1 MLCYLLKLRIFNDI
15 IKNRYVGDIM
25 YYLGYSIE
33 QIMSECSNY
42 QSICNLF
49 FELVKDVDKIKLKE
63 ILYEGKFN
71 EFYLNSQI
79 SSNDNPFREAQRRV
93 EMAYLFI
100 KNPETFDV
108 LVSEKVNLFHGTNAN
123 ALPSI
128 LKYGLNSGLESERQ
142 GINVSTGEQWS
153 RIGGKQRN
161 FVSFTDVLDVAYYYS
176 SIKPS
181 DSDFDFEV
189 VIGTTVDDARK
200 VGTTNVFS
208 DTPEIG
214 IKNKLSIDNIKII
227 GVPSDKVNFVRNLVS
242 NSLVKIVAIDCIRER
257 FFYMDDFTNKVNI
270 YYDDF
275 NKLKESLSSHKRS
288 KFFKLDE
295 LKKMMIKR
303 FLLKF
308 KKIKNKGL
316 DKEEMVSGKS
326 R

>member
-1 MLCYLLKLRIFNDI
+1 
-15 IKNRYVGDIM
+15 M

-79 SSNDNPFREAQRRV
+79 GSNDNPFREAQRRV

-128 LKYGLNSGLESERQ
+128 LKYGLNSGLESENY
-142 GINVSTGEQWS
+142 GIEVSTGETWS

-176 SIKPS
+176 ATGPKNNDLS
-181 DSDFDFEV
+181 FEV
-189 VIGTTVDDARK
+189 VIGTTVDEAKRF
-200 VGTTNVFS
+200 GIISVFS
-208 DTPEIG
+208 DTPEIAV
-214 IKNKLSIDNIKII
+214 KKKLSLESIRVI
-227 GVPSDKVNFVRNLVS
+227 GVPSERIDFVKKIIPNDSIKVVAMDTIQDRFYNFDEFLNNINIDYDEFNRLKNRLNTPKVDKIFKLGEIRKLMIERFLKSRKKYGEEVS
-242 NSLVKIVAIDCIRER
+242 NGK
-257 FFYMDDFTNKVNI
+257 
-270 YYDDF
+270 
-275 NKLKESLSSHKRS
+275 KR
-288 KFFKLDE
+288 
-295 LKKMMIKR
+295 
-303 FLLKF
+303 
-308 KKIKNKGL
+308 
-316 DKEEMVSGKS
+316 
-326 R
+326 